1 MNRTGRI
8 IFASLIAAIGLGA
21 VSPALAYDP
30 TRSRWYRATQWVD
43 PTYRAMNRIMRT
55 PPRFVPRSF
64 RLHYRAF
71 RGGWNAGRHI
81 ERRFH
86 TGNHLYRYL
95 NQHTTRCQPF
105 SRSPFHVKDQDLI

>member
-55 PPRFVPRSF
+55 PPRFVPRRSMRETTGLSF
-64 RLHYRAF
+64 
-71 RGGWNAGRHI
+71 
-81 ERRFH
+81 
-86 TGNHLYRYL
+86 
-95 NQHTTRCQPF
+95 TRPGSEAPGAQADF
-105 SRSPFHVKDQDLI
+105 DYQR